1 MPLRHRCEYAADFP
15 RSLPGGSC
23 LPPREFPALT
33 ASRCAPLPAIS
44 TRFGLASNQGGVTR
58 RFLAY
63 SSPSRLPD
71 PNHLVVLARP
81 GFVGAAPTLPGTT
94 RTRLPPAPPSCCDK
108 ISGEG
113 LPPPLEPQRLT
124 AHARPATHPRDARAP
139 RGGTSSR
146 RPGTP
151 GPRQRRHHPRHLQPR
166 RPRDAGRRSSTRL
179 GARFGYV
186 LVVVAP
192 TRDRPEICTP
202 RGVKSACPIFCDH
215 FVTTGP

>member
-94 RTRLPPAPPSCCDK
+94 RIRLPPAPPSCCDK

-124 AHARPATHPRDARAP
+124 AHARPQTYFCRSHAARLV
-139 RGGTSSR
+139 S
-146 RPGTP
+146 
-151 GPRQRRHHPRHLQPR
+151 QRRGRAGQDSLAVDLPRSPR
-166 RPRDAGRRSSTRL
+166 TRL
-179 GARFGYV
+179 HL
-186 LVVVAP
+186 LVSVGCA
-192 TRDRPEICTP
+192 
-202 RGVKSACPIFCDH
+202 
-215 FVTTGP
+215 